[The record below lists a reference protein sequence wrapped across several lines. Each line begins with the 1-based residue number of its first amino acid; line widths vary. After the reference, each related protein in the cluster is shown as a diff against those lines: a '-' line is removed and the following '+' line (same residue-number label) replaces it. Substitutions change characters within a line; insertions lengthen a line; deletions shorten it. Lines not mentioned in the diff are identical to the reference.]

1 MTEETIEIEADSLE
15 EARSKAPAGCRLI
28 AEEILSDGRPQ
39 SVEGMAETT
48 EVAFQQARAKLPAEV
63 EVLGQREV
71 VSPGQKSLQIAAFD
85 EAEARSL
92 AQRRLDA
99 GGEILGIRLGNL
111 GRKGFLGIGSQPN
124 TYEVTVTQP
133 ARVEITFK
141 AKARIRGKLHKPMS
155 APELIASAARL
166 RGEMLAMGKKLRE
179 APEFQRMNAILALQ
193 VLMFGFNWLKSA
205 ICDPFNVLLE
215 DAKALWP
222 QDEQLQA
229 FQRLALGPPKTFC
242 PEDSP
247 ILWRQFG
254 EAQAALDKL
263 ISLVSARC

>member
-48 EVAFQQARAKLPAEV
+48 EVAFQQARAKLPAEA
-63 EVLGQREV
+63 EILGHRETQPP
-71 VSPGQKSLQIAAFD
+71 SQKSLQIAAFD
-85 EAEARSL
+85 EAEARAV
-92 AQRRLDA
+92 AQPRLGA
-99 GGEILGIRLGNL
+99 EAAILGIRLGNV

-141 AKARIRGKLHKPMS
+141 VKARIRGKLHKSMS

-166 RGEMLAMGKKLRE
+166 RDEMLAQGKKLRE
-179 APEFQRMNAILALQ
+179 APEFLRMNAIMALQ

-205 ICDPFNVLLE
+205 ICDPFNLLLE

-222 QDEQLQA
+222 
-229 FQRLALGPPKTFC
+229 G
-242 PEDSP
+242 
-247 ILWRQFG
+247 
-254 EAQAALDKL
+254 
-263 ISLVSARC
+263 